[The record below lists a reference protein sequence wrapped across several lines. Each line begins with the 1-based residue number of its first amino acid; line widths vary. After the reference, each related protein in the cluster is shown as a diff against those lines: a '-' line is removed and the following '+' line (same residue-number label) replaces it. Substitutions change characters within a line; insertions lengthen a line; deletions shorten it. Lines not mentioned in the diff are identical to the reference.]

1 MKSDSEIIPLRVLIA
16 GGGTGGHVFPG
27 IALAHGI
34 RKRYPRG
41 EILFVGTKQGLEGKV
56 VPSQG
61 FTLETIT
68 VSGLKGVKGI
78 NKLRGLLAV
87 PKSLWGARK
96 ILRRFRPHIV
106 VGVGGYSS
114 GPPVLMAFLAG
125 IPTLL
130 QEQNALPGFTN
141 RLLAPFSHRV
151 ATAFKECELY
161 FGKKAVLTGN
171 PVRADFERMPPKIGR
186 EKFVLLIFGGS
197 QGSQAINKAMVEAL
211 ELLRPH
217 FSIMFFVHQT
227 GEKDYHW
234 VSKSYGDLGA
244 SSDVR
249 PFFNDM
255 PAQFSQADLLLCRSG
270 ATTLAEITVAGKA
283 AILVPFPLA
292 TDNHQQKNAEALVK
306 AGAAEMI
313 LQRDLTGE
321 KLSAR
326 IKYYWQH
333 REELTRM
340 EEKSRGL
347 GCPDSTER
355 IVNLLEDL
363 VHV

>member
-1 MKSDSEIIPLRVLIA
+1 MTPESEAIQLRVLIA

-27 IALAHGI
+27 IAIANGI
-34 RKRYPRG
+34 RKRYPRA
-41 EILFVGTKQGLEGKV
+41 EILFVGTRQGLEAKI
-56 VPSQG
+56 VPREG
-61 FTLETIT
+61 FRLETIT

-78 NKLRGLLAV
+78 NKLKGLLAV
-87 PKSLWGARK
+87 PKSLWESHR
-96 ILRRFRPHIV
+96 IIRRLRPHVV

-114 GPPVLMAFLAG
+114 GPPVLMALLAG

-130 QEQNALPGFTN
+130 QEQNALPGLTN
-141 RLLAPFSHRV
+141 RLLAHFSSRV

-171 PVRADFERMPPKIGR
+171 PIRTDFKRIAPRIS

-197 QGSQAINKAMVEAL
+197 RGARAINKAMVEAL
-211 ELLRPH
+211 ERLRPH
-217 FSIMFFVHQT
+217 FSDMFFIHQT
-227 GEKDYHW
+227 GEKDYDW

-249 PFFNDM
+249 PFFDDM
-255 PAQFSQADLLLCRSG
+255 PVQFARADLLLCRSG

-292 TDNHQQKNAEALVK
+292 TDNHQQKNAEQLVK

-321 KLSAR
+321 KLGTR
-326 IKYYWQH
+326 IEYFYRH
-333 REELTRM
+333 RQELTHM
-340 EEKSRGL
+340 EQKSREL
-347 GCPDSTER
+347 GRPDSTER
-355 IVNLLEDL
+355 IVDLLEEL